1 VPLGKN
7 DNPTSRRSETIS
19 VTVTG
24 GDAGAAAEPVSD
36 KDERAAT
43 NAAIDAAAGAPAA
56 QREAAEDLPEK
67 DDVQKNIKKGLT
79 ADDAQTEA
87 KAKAAVVDDSPN
99 AAETPSGGALKA
111 VAGISDDVER
121 GEAYEREKS
130 ARRWGYVKA
139 EDEDK

>member
-1 VPLGKN
+1 MPLSKK
-7 DNPTSRRSETIS
+7 DNPQTLSVPAGST

-24 GDAGAAAEPVSD
+24 GDAGAASEPPTEQE
-36 KDERAAT
+36 ERDAT
-43 NAAIDAAAGAPAA
+43 NAAIDAAAGAPDA
-56 QREAAEDLPEK
+56 QRDAAEDLPEK
-67 DDVQKNIKKGLT
+67 DEVQKQIKKSLT

-87 KAKAAVVDDSPN
+87 KAKAKVVDESPN
-99 AAETPSGGALKA
+99 ADETPSGGALKA

-139 EDEDK
+139 EDK